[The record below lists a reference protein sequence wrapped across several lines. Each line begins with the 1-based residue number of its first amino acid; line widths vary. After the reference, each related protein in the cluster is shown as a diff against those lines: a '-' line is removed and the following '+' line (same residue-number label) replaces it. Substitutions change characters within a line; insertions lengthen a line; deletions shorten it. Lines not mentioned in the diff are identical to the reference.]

1 MARTALNFFVAAAG
15 HPFGHFY
22 HTMYQKYQGSYSL
35 NDAKLFQFL
44 EVSLGEV
51 VMTCIENFCLGVGAI
66 QMLIFRLQHREA
78 EMKAMSTS

>member
-22 HTMYQKYQGSYSL
+22 HTMYQKYQGSFSL

-44 EVSLGEV
+44 EVGFSRGSGYDLYREFLPRGG
-51 VMTCIENFCLGVGAI
+51 CHSNANI
-66 QMLIFRLQHREA
+66 QATASGKRC
-78 EMKAMSTS
+78 